1 MQVTSNHGDFRESF
15 SRYDPL
21 ALIGPAEF
29 AALIGITV
37 GAFRQRDMLGEFPP
51 AVMRG
56 NRCVRWRV
64 SDVREWLQGLQ
75 PQEKRHV
82 AKLDGNGMPKP
93 RRGRK
98 RQSAELTA
106 LA

>member
-1 MQVTSNHGDFRESF
+1 MQATPYHADFRESF
-15 SRYDPL
+15 SRYDPI

-37 GAFRQRDMLGEFPP
+37 NAFRQRDFLGEFPQP
-51 AVMRG
+51 VMRG

-64 SDVREWLQGLQ
+64 ADVREWLQGLQ
-75 PQEKRHV
+75 PQQKRSV
-82 AKLDGNGMPKP
+82 AKVDANGISKP

-106 LA
+106 

>member
-1 MQVTSNHGDFRESF
+1 MPVTSNHSDFRESF

-21 ALIGPAEF
+21 VLIGPAEF

-37 GAFRQRDMLGEFPP
+37 GAFRQRDMLGEFPQ
-51 AVMRG
+51 AVMRQ

-64 SDVREWLQGLQ
+64 SDVREWLHGLT
-75 PQEKRHV
+75 PQDKRHV
-82 AKLDGNGMPKP
+82 AKVDVNGVPKP

-106 LA
+106 

>member
-1 MQVTSNHGDFRESF
+1 MQAISNHADFRERF
-15 SRYDPL
+15 SKYDPE

-29 AALIGITV
+29 AALIAITV
-37 GAFRQRDMLGEFPP
+37 SAFRQRDILGEFPP

-64 SDVREWLQGLQ
+64 SDVREWLRGLK
-75 PQEKRHV
+75 PQDKRHV
-82 AKLDGNGMPKP
+82 AKVDVNGTPKP

-98 RQSAELTA
+98 RQSAELMA
-106 LA
+106 